1 MAICQLRAPVLWV
14 FQWMSYTYYKVTW
27 AHVSQPP
34 MHCRH
39 HHPIEPAKHDGAANP
54 ELSKDDLKVLANEQ
68 KHAQN
73 KAGHVNPPVNPTKE
87 GPAQSSADKI
97 TQRKQ

>member
-1 MAICQLRAPVLWV
+1 
-14 FQWMSYTYYKVTW
+14 
-27 AHVSQPP
+27 

-87 GPAQSSADKI
+87 GPAQSGADKI